1 MSIAQPRCHFLRSPF
16 LTHPSFLIFYWTKIH
31 SPLLPCIVYCTFH
44 TEWKVLPCLSP
55 PLLPLSCGHCRGF
68 PHIGPMLVVPFLTSK
83 YVFGGNKNM
92 AEYSLLSWDVLIMK
106 ISSTPQNKP
115 KLRNKKPTRIFKA
128 IVSDVFFPIPPNNSA
143 ILSRHWLG
151 VPQIKLNSDINLQ
164 MASDPTG

>member
-1 MSIAQPRCHFLRSPF
+1 MSTAQPRCHFLRSPF
-16 LTHPSFLIFYWTKIH
+16 LTHSSFLIFYWTKIH

-44 TEWKVLPCLSP
+44 TDRKVFPCLSP

-68 PHIGPMLVVPFLTSK
+68 PHIGPMLVSLPSHLNTS
-83 YVFGGNKNM
+83 VIFGGNRNM
-92 AEYSLLSWDVLIMK
+92 AESSLLSCDVLIMK

-143 ILSRHWLG
+143 ILSRHFLHSYIS
-151 VPQIKLNSDINLQ
+151 VIQAEIV
-164 MASDPTG
+164 